1 MCQNV
6 FIEIGI
12 SLLEWSLGHT
22 SYSLKL
28 LLRGPNLAL
37 SFLGHSHSMWR
48 FLGWGL
54 NPPAAAIQ
62 ATTLT
67 MLDPYSAAPQGDSEI
82 LAVFPCCT
90 VHPGAYLTPSSL
102 NLPFPTPR
110 MSLSLLVTT
119 HFFSVSLSWLLFCSI
134 H

>member
-37 SFLGHSHSMWR
+37 SFLGHSHSKWK
-48 FLGWGL
+48 FQGQGL
-54 NPPAAAIQ
+54 NPCHRSNQSHSSDYARS
-62 ATTLT
+62 LT
-67 MLDPYSAAPQGDSEI
+67 
-82 LAVFPCCT
+82 
-90 VHPGAYLTPSSL
+90 H
-102 NLPFPTPR
+102 
-110 MSLSLLVTT
+110 
-119 HFFSVSLSWLLFCSI
+119 
-134 H
+134 